1 MPHTSISTTPK
12 THPLAAECDAR
23 NRESEYENK
32 NRKKEFVSDNIKLL
46 APRTLNRRSLNRK
59 LIEREMMRGKHRKIA
74 GGGNEFSSTMK
85 AKVLQ

>member
-1 MPHTSISTTPK
+1 MRGR
-12 THPLAAECDAR
+12 E
-23 NRESEYENK
+23 RESEYENK
-32 NRKKEFVSDNIKLL
+32 NRKKEFDSDNKKLL